1 MLQRIYKFFHR
12 KSQKGQGIVEYALI
26 LAFVVAIAAVA
37 LKSNTGIGQAIQDIF
52 TNTGTKI
59 KNAGDTVGGEQ
70 STGGQSTGGEQ
81 STGGQG

>member
-37 LKSNTGIGQAIQDIF
+37 LKSDSGIGKSIQTLFDNTKAKIDSAGGSSSGSTTPT
-52 TNTGTKI
+52 TNPG
-59 KNAGDTVGGEQ
+59 
-70 STGGQSTGGEQ
+70 
-81 STGGQG
+81 